1 MTGAGK
7 GIGRE
12 LCKLL
17 AACGAKVVALSRT
30 QSDLDSLSAE
40 IDGGCETFVCDLG
53 DAAAVA
59 AAAEAVLAAGP
70 CPLLVNNA
78 AIAINGPFLEA
89 STDDF
94 DTLYAINVRSVMQVS
109 QILAKA
115 MIAAGGGGV
124 RCATPLCTPSHP
136 SPHPSQT
143 EAQREA
149 AVCTGDRERVVPGV
163 DGGAEGPHPLQL
175 RQGRPRHANQDH
187 GPGARTTR

>member
-124 RCATPLCTPSHP
+124 RK
-136 SPHPSQT
+136 PHPTPPSLT
-143 EAQREA
+143 
-149 AVCTGDRERVVPGV
+149 
-163 DGGAEGPHPLQL
+163 DGSS
-175 RQGRPRHANQDH
+175 
-187 GPGARTTR
+187 ARGCCVYRRS

>member
-59 AAAEAVLAAGP
+59 AAAKAVLAAGP

-124 RCATPLCTPSHP
+124 RRATPLCPPLSLGLNETAV
-136 SPHPSQT
+136 SP
-143 EAQREA
+143 
-149 AVCTGDRERVVPGV
+149 GDRERIVAGV

-175 RQGRPRHANQDH
+175 RQGRPRHAHQDH
-187 GPGARTTR
+187 GPRARTTR

>member
-1 MTGAGK
+1 MGPVCEGQIASAAERCCSQVTGAGK

-115 MIAAGGGGV
+115 MIAAGGSGV
-124 RCATPLCTPSHP
+124 RKHPTPPSL
-136 SPHPSQT
+136 SLT
-143 EAQREA
+143 
-149 AVCTGDRERVVPGV
+149 
-163 DGGAEGPHPLQL
+163 DGSS
-175 RQGRPRHANQDH
+175 
-187 GPGARTTR
+187 ARGCCVYRRS

>member
-124 RCATPLCTPSHP
+124 RNPPLPRSAPQRSCCCAFPSI
-136 SPHPSQT
+136 SPPRTDGS
-143 EAQREA
+143 EA
-149 AVCTGDRERVVPGV
+149 ATV
-163 DGGAEGPHPLQL
+163 AAAAAAHPPP
-175 RQGRPRHANQDH
+175 PRAF
-187 GPGARTTR
+187 P